1 MAIREKVTLVDDY
14 SAKASK
20 IAKSTSAMAD
30 AMSKSRSVAGAMASA
45 LKTAFNRNYTVKIK
59 EIGSSKVRKEVTD
72 LQKNLNN
79 ISKGAYNVNVT
90 AKGSRMEKLK
100 SNLTDIKGAVSGL
113 KNKTLKFAANVGSL
127 VLAKKKAMDIGREL
141 TKLTGKRHRV
151 SIELEKSG
159 GGILSGF
166 KDKMKS
172 AFSKLNPMNWFKGK
186 GGGGGMAGGEMEG
199 FSVKKLILGNLLTKG
214 IEGAMGGA
222 KALISTS
229 LGAGMERLSNIQSAK
244 ARLKGFGYDKEQ
256 VNQIT
261 TSATNAVTGTQYSMG
276 DAMTASAGA
285 IAAGIKPGELE
296 GYLKDVGNAAAATG
310 ADFND
315 VASIMNKVKT
325 TGHLQADE
333 MRQLSDRGLPVL
345 SKLAEQA
352 GMSTEEMSKKISQG
366 EVTFDQFRKA
376 VSGASGSTA
385 KEMANTKEG
394 AFMNFKSA
402 LSKLGAG
409 LLGGNDGDEGGVFS
423 LITPALL
430 KANDVLNSLV
440 PKFKDAGDAIK
451 NFVVDGF
458 NKAKAGFS
466 KVSELLKPGIEK
478 VKEKFTTVF
487 AKLGEAF
494 APLKDAFSSM
504 FSGGLDQG
512 MGLFSTL
519 IDVVANALSF
529 LADVIITA
537 SPIIQSIVSFISA
550 NVIPVI
556 GNIVGWISGTLIP
569 AIAGVASNVMGV
581 LVPIIQTVASFISVY
596 IMPIL
601 QVLGSI
607 ITGTVVV
614 AFNLVAGVVE
624 TVIGVF
630 NNLVGAVGEAINAFF
645 SIPGKIARAIGNIG
659 GSILSTVGG
668 WFGGGGGGSR
678 GHATGTEYFT
688 GGFTRI
694 NERGE
699 EMIQLARGDKI
710 YPADKT
716 SRIIKNEVQNTRTV
730 DRSVAKPTINITVNG
745 ANMTNKDVAMVIS
758 NEIRRLGVLV

>member
-1 MAIREKVTLVDDY
+1 MAIREKITLVDDY

-30 AMSKSRSVAGAMASA
+30 AMNRSRSVAGAMASA
-45 LKTAFNRNYTVKIK
+45 LKTAFDRNYTVKIK
-59 EIGSSKVRKEVTD
+59 EIGSSKVRKEISD
-72 LQKNLNN
+72 LQKNLNSV
-79 ISKGAYNVNVT
+79 SKGAYSVSVS
-90 AKGSRMEKLK
+90 AKESRMEKLK
-100 SNLTDIKGAVSGL
+100 SNLSDIKEKLSDL
-113 KNKTLKFAANVGSL
+113 KNKPLKFKTNVSKL
-127 VLAKKKAMDIGREL
+127 IEAKRKAREISKELSNMTGKSHKVNIEL
-141 TKLTGKRHRV
+141 T
-151 SIELEKSG
+151 KSG
-159 GGILSGF
+159 GGVFSGL
-166 KDKMKS
+166 KDSIKG

-199 FSVKKLILGNLLTKG
+199 FSVKKLVLSNLLTKG
-214 IEGAMGGA
+214 IEGAVGGV
-222 KALISTS
+222 KALVSTS
-229 LGAGMERLSNIQSAK
+229 LGAGMQRLSNIQSAK

-261 TSATNAVTGTQYSMG
+261 TSATNAVNGTQYSMG

-285 IAAGIKPGELE
+285 IAAGIKPGELQ
-296 GYLKDVGNAAAATG
+296 GYLEDVGNAAAATG

-333 MRQLSDRGLPVL
+333 MRQLSDRGLPIL

-352 GMSTEEMSKKISQG
+352 GISTEEMSKKISQG

-376 VSGASGSTA
+376 VSGASGTAA
-385 KEMANTKEG
+385 KEMANTFEG
-394 AFMNFKSA
+394 AKMNLKSA
-402 LSKLGAG
+402 LSNLGAS
-409 LLGGNDGDEGGVFS
+409 LLGGNEDGGGIFGM
-423 LITPALL
+423 ITPAML
-430 KANDVLNSLV
+430 KAIEVLKSLV

-466 KVSELLKPGIEK
+466 KVSELLKPGIDK
-478 VKEKFTTVF
+478 VKEKFTVVF
-487 AKLGEAF
+487 EKLGEAF
-494 APLKDAFSSM
+494 APLKDAFSNM

-537 SPIIQSIVSFISA
+537 SPIIQSVVSFISA

-581 LVPIIQTVASFISVY
+581 LVPIIQTVASFIGAY
-596 IMPIL
+596 IMPVL

-630 NNLVGAVGEAINAFF
+630 NNLVGAVGTAINALL
-645 SIPGKIARAIGNIG
+645 SIPGKIAGMVGKA
-659 GSILSTVGG
+659 VGG
-668 WFGGGGGGSR
+668 IWNTITGKKN
-678 GHATGTEYFT
+678 ATGTEYFT

-730 DRSVAKPTINITVNG
+730 DRSVANPTINITVNG

>member
-1 MAIREKVTLVDDY
+1 MAIREKITLVDDY
-14 SAKASK
+14 SAKAGK

-30 AMSKSRSVAGAMASA
+30 AMNRSRSVAGAMASA

-59 EIGSSKVRKEVTD
+59 EIGSSKVRKEISD
-72 LQKNLNN
+72 LQKNLNSV
-79 ISKGAYNVNVT
+79 SKGAYKVNVS
-90 AKGSRMEKLK
+90 ANGSRMEKLK
-100 SNLTDIKGAVSGL
+100 SNLSDIKGAVSGL
-113 KNKTLKFAANVGSL
+113 KNKTLKFASNVGSL

-141 TKLTGKRHRV
+141 TKLTGKKHRV
-151 SIELEKSG
+151 RIELEKSG

-172 AFSKLNPMNWFKGK
+172 GFSKLNPMNWFKGK
-186 GGGGGMAGGEMEG
+186 GSAGDGGSPSMMKSIIG
-199 FSVKKLILGNLLTKG
+199 GNLITGAISKG
-214 IEGAMGGA
+214 MGAVTNLA
-222 KALISTS
+222 SSTI
-229 LGAGMERLSNIQSAK
+229 GAGMERLSNIQSAK

-261 TSATNAVTGTQYSMG
+261 DSATKAVTGTQYSMG

-285 IAAGIKPGELE
+285 IAAGIKPGELQ
-296 GYLKDVGNAAAATG
+296 GYLEDVGNAAAATG
-310 ADFND
+310 SDFND

-345 SKLAEQA
+345 NKLAEQA
-352 GMSTEEMSKKISQG
+352 GISTEEMSKKISKG

-376 VSGASGSTA
+376 VSGASGTAA

-409 LLGGNDGDEGGVFS
+409 LLGGNGEDDEEGGVFS

-466 KVSELLKPGIEK
+466 KISELLKPGIEK
-478 VKEKFTTVF
+478 IKEKFTVVF
-487 AKLGEAF
+487 EKLGEAF
-494 APLKDAFSSM
+494 APLKDAFSNM

-537 SPIIQSIVSFISA
+537 SPIIQSVVSFISA

-581 LVPIIQTVASFISVY
+581 LVPIIQTVASFISAY

-645 SIPGKIARAIGNIG
+645 SIPGKIAKAIGNIG

-668 WFGGGGGGSR
+668 WFGDGKSK

-730 DRSVAKPTINITVNG
+730 DRSVANPTINITVNG
-745 ANMTNKDVAMVIS
+745 ANMTNKDVARVIS

>member
-1 MAIREKVTLVDDY
+1 MAIREKITLVDDY

-45 LKTAFNRNYTVKIK
+45 LKTAFNRNYTVKIN
-59 EIGSSKVRKEVTD
+59 EIGSSKVRKEISD
-72 LQKNLNN
+72 LQKNLNSV
-79 ISKGAYNVNVT
+79 SKGAYSVSVS
-90 AKGSRMEKLK
+90 AKESRMEKLK
-100 SNLTDIKGAVSGL
+100 SNLSDIKEKLSDL
-113 KNKTLKFAANVGSL
+113 KNKPLKFKTNVSKL
-127 VLAKKKAMDIGREL
+127 IEAKRKAREISKEL
-141 TKLTGKRHRV
+141 SRMTGKRHKV
-151 SIELEKSG
+151 NIDLGESG
-159 GGILSGF
+159 GGIFSRF
-166 KDKMKS
+166 KNGIKGL
-172 AFSKLNPMNWFKGK
+172 FSKLNPMNWFKGK

-214 IEGAMGGA
+214 IEGAVGGV
-222 KALISTS
+222 KSLVSTS
-229 LGAGMERLSNIQSAK
+229 LGAGMQRLSNIQSAK

-285 IAAGIKPGELE
+285 IAAGIKPGELQ
-296 GYLKDVGNAAAATG
+296 GYLEDVGNAAAATG

-333 MRQLSDRGLPVL
+333 MRQLSDRGLPIL

-352 GMSTEEMSKKISQG
+352 GISTEEMSKKISQG

-376 VSGASGSTA
+376 VSGASGTA
-385 KEMANTKEG
+385 AEEMAKTKEG

-409 LLGGNDGDEGGVFS
+409 LLGGNGENGEEGGVFS

-478 VKEKFTTVF
+478 VKEKFTVVF
-487 AKLGEAF
+487 EKLGEAF
-494 APLKDAFSSM
+494 APLKDAFSNM

-537 SPIIQSIVSFISA
+537 SPIIQSVVSFISA

-581 LVPIIQTVASFISVY
+581 LVPIIQTVASFISAY

-645 SIPGKIARAIGNIG
+645 SIPGKIAKAIGNIG

-668 WFGGGGGGSR
+668 WFGVGKSK

>member
-1 MAIREKVTLVDDY
+1 MAIREKITLVDDY

-59 EIGSSKVRKEVTD
+59 EIGSSKVRGEINN
-72 LQKNLNN
+72 LQKNLNT
-79 ISKGAYNVNVT
+79 ISKGAYKVNVS
-90 AKGSRMEKLK
+90 AKGSKMEKLK
-100 SNLTDIKGAVSGL
+100 SNLSDIKGAVSGL

-127 VLAKKKAMDIGREL
+127 ILAKKKAMDIGREL

-151 SIELEKSG
+151 SIDVEKSG

-172 AFSKLNPMNWFKGK
+172 GFSKLNPMNWFKGK
-186 GGGGGMAGGEMEG
+186 GSAGDGESPSMMKSIIG
-199 FSVKKLILGNLLTKG
+199 GNLITGAISKG
-214 IEGAMGGA
+214 MGAVTNLA
-222 KALISTS
+222 SSTI
-229 LGAGMERLSNIQSAK
+229 GAGMERLSNIQSAK
-244 ARLKGFGYDKEQ
+244 ARLRGFGYDKAQ

-261 TSATNAVTGTQYSMG
+261 DSATKAVTGTQYSMG

-285 IAAGIKPGELE
+285 IAAGIKPGELK
-296 GYLKDVGNAAAATG
+296 GYLEDVGNAAAATG

-345 SKLAEQA
+345 NKLAEQA
-352 GMSTEEMSKKISQG
+352 GISTEEMSKKISQG
-366 EVTFDQFRKA
+366 EVTFEQFRKA
-376 VSGASGSTA
+376 VSGASGSAA

-409 LLGGNDGDEGGVFS
+409 LLGGNEGEEGGVFS

-466 KVSELLKPGIEK
+466 KVSELLKPGIQKIKEGFTKIATK
-478 VKEKFTTVF
+478 VGEVIEPLKEKFTSAFDTL
-487 AKLGEAF
+487 KEAF
-494 APLKDAFSSM
+494 APLKDAFSSL
-504 FSGGLDQG
+504 FETNIDSNFDILGGVIDIVAGALGGLADIIV
-512 MGLFSTL
+512 TL
-519 IDVVANALSF
+519 QPVWELIAGILNDVVIPAFNI
-529 LADVIITA
+529 LA
-537 SPIIQSIVSFISA
+537 
-550 NVIPVI
+550 
-556 GNIVGWISGTLIP
+556 GWIGDT
-569 AIAGVASNVMGV
+569 
-581 LVPIIQTVASFISVY
+581 LVPKFEE
-596 IMPIL
+596 L
-601 QVLGSI
+601 
-607 ITGTVVV
+607 
-614 AFNLVAGVVE
+614 AG
-624 TVIGVF
+624 
-630 NNLVGAVGEAINAFF
+630 L
-645 SIPGKIARAIGNIG
+645 
-659 GSILSTVGG
+659 VGG
-668 WFGGGGGGSR
+668 WVKEAFEFVAGAVDAAKSAFDTVAGAVHDAVSAIRDIPNAVGRLAGNAWNGIKQSASNFWNSLTGKKN
-678 GHATGTEYFT
+678 ATGTEYFT

>member
-1 MAIREKVTLVDDY
+1 MAIREKITLVDDY

-166 KDKMKS
+166 KDKIKG

-186 GGGGGMAGGEMEG
+186 GSAGGMAGGEMEG

-214 IEGAMGGA
+214 IEGAIGGA

-285 IAAGIKPGELE
+285 IAAGIKPGELQ
-296 GYLKDVGNAAAATG
+296 GYLEDVGNAAAATG

-352 GMSTEEMSKKISQG
+352 GISTEEMSKKISQG

-376 VSGASGSTA
+376 VSGASGTAA
-385 KEMANTKEG
+385 KEMANTFDG
-394 AFMNFKSA
+394 AKMNLKSA
-402 LSKLGAG
+402 LSNLGAS
-409 LLGGNDGDEGGVFS
+409 LLGGNEDGGGIFGM
-423 LITPALL
+423 ITPAML
-430 KANDVLNSLV
+430 KAIEVLKSLV

-451 NFVVDGF
+451 DFVVDGF

-537 SPIIQSIVSFISA
+537 SPIIQSVVSFISA

-556 GNIVGWISGTLIP
+556 ANIVGWISGTIIP

-581 LVPIIQTVASFISVY
+581 LVPIIQTVASFISAY

>member
-1 MAIREKVTLVDDY
+1 MAIREKITLVDDY

-30 AMSKSRSVAGAMASA
+30 AMNRSRSVAGAMASA
-45 LKTAFNRNYTVKIK
+45 LKSAFNRNYTVKIK
-59 EIGSSKVRKEVTD
+59 EIGSSKVRKEVYD

-159 GGILSGF
+159 GGIFSGL
-166 KDKMKS
+166 KDKMKG

-214 IEGAMGGA
+214 IEGAIGGA

-352 GMSTEEMSKKISQG
+352 GISTEEMSKKISQG
-366 EVTFDQFRKA
+366 EVTFEQFRKA
-376 VSGASGSTA
+376 VSGASGSAA

-458 NKAKAGFS
+458 NKAKDGFS
-466 KVSELLKPGIEK
+466 KISELLRPGIEK
-478 VKEKFTTVF
+478 VKEGFTKIATKVGEVIEPLKEKFTSAFDTL
-487 AKLGEAF
+487 KEAF
-494 APLKDAFSSM
+494 APLKDAFSSL
-504 FSGGLDQG
+504 FETNIDSNFDILGGVIDIVAGALGGLADIIV
-512 MGLFSTL
+512 TL
-519 IDVVANALSF
+519 KPVWELIAGILNEV
-529 LADVIITA
+529 
-537 SPIIQSIVSFISA
+537 
-550 NVIPVI
+550 VIPAF
-556 GNIVGWISGTLIP
+556 NILAGWIGDT
-569 AIAGVASNVMGV
+569 
-581 LVPIIQTVASFISVY
+581 LVPKIEE
-596 IMPIL
+596 L
-601 QVLGSI
+601 
-607 ITGTVVV
+607 
-614 AFNLVAGVVE
+614 AG
-624 TVIGVF
+624 
-630 NNLVGAVGEAINAFF
+630 L
-645 SIPGKIARAIGNIG
+645 
-659 GSILSTVGG
+659 VGG
-668 WFGGGGGGSR
+668 WVKEAFEFVAGAVDAAKSAFDDICGAVSSAVQAIRDIPNAVGRLAGNAWNGIKQSASNFWNSLTGKKN
-678 GHATGTEYFT
+678 ATGTEYFT

-716 SRIIKNEVQNTRTV
+716 NRIIKNEVQNTRTV
-730 DRSVAKPTINITVNG
+730 DRSVAKPTINITVNV
-745 ANMTNKDVAMVIS
+745 ANMTNKDVARVIS

>member
-1 MAIREKVTLVDDY
+1 MAIREKITLVDDY

-30 AMSKSRSVAGAMASA
+30 AMNRSRSVAGAMASA

-59 EIGSSKVRKEVTD
+59 EIGSSKVRKEVYD

-352 GMSTEEMSKKISQG
+352 GISTEEMSKKISQG

-376 VSGASGSTA
+376 VSGASGSAA
-385 KEMANTKEG
+385 KEMANTFDG
-394 AFMNFKSA
+394 AKMNLKSA
-402 LSKLGAG
+402 LSNLGAS
-409 LLGGNDGDEGGVFS
+409 LLGGNEDGGGIFGM
-423 LITPALL
+423 ITPAML
-430 KANDVLNSLV
+430 KAIEVLKSLV

-451 NFVVDGF
+451 DFVVGGF

-466 KVSELLKPGIEK
+466 KVSELLKPGIDK
-478 VKEKFTTVF
+478 VKEGFARIATKVGEVIEPLKEKFTSAFDTL
-487 AKLGEAF
+487 KEAF
-494 APLKDAFSSM
+494 APLKDAFSSL
-504 FSGGLDQG
+504 FETNIDSNFDILGGVIDIVAGALGGLADIIV
-512 MGLFSTL
+512 TL
-519 IDVVANALSF
+519 
-529 LADVIITA
+529 
-537 SPIIQSIVSFISA
+537 Q
-550 NVIPVI
+550 PV
-556 GNIVGWISGTLIP
+556 WEL
-569 AIAGVASNVMGV
+569 IAGVLNEVVIPAFNILAGWIGDT
-581 LVPIIQTVASFISVY
+581 LVPKIEE
-596 IMPIL
+596 L
-601 QVLGSI
+601 
-607 ITGTVVV
+607 
-614 AFNLVAGVVE
+614 AG
-624 TVIGVF
+624 
-630 NNLVGAVGEAINAFF
+630 L
-645 SIPGKIARAIGNIG
+645 
-659 GSILSTVGG
+659 VGG
-668 WFGGGGGGSR
+668 WVKEAFEFVAGAVDAAKGAFDDICGAVRDAVSAITDIPNAVGRLAGNVWNGIKEGAANLLNKAFGKKN
-678 GHATGTEYFT
+678 ATGTEYFT

>member
-1 MAIREKVTLVDDY
+1 MAIREKITLVDDY

-59 EIGSSKVRKEVTD
+59 EIGSSKVRGEINN
-72 LQKNLNN
+72 LQKNLNS
-79 ISKGAYNVNVT
+79 ISKGAYKVNVS
-90 AKGSRMEKLK
+90 AKGSKMEKLK
-100 SNLTDIKGAVSGL
+100 SNLSDIKRAVSGL

-151 SIELEKSG
+151 SIDVEKSG

-172 AFSKLNPMNWFKGK
+172 GFSKLNPMNWFKGK
-186 GGGGGMAGGEMEG
+186 GSAGDGESPSMMKSIIG
-199 FSVKKLILGNLLTKG
+199 GNLITGAISKG
-214 IEGAMGGA
+214 MGAVA
-222 KALISTS
+222 NLASST

-244 ARLKGFGYDKEQ
+244 ARLKGFGYDKAQ

-261 TSATNAVTGTQYSMG
+261 DSATKAVTGTQYSMG

-315 VASIMNKVKT
+315 IASIMNKVKT

-333 MRQLSDRGLPVL
+333 MRQLSDRGLPML

-352 GMSTEEMSKKISQG
+352 GISTEEMSKKISQG
-366 EVTFDQFRKA
+366 EVTFEQFRKA
-376 VSGASGSTA
+376 VSGASGSAA

-409 LLGGNDGDEGGVFS
+409 LLGGNEGEEGGVFS

-478 VKEKFTTVF
+478 IKEGFTKIATKVGEVIEPLKEKFTSAFDTL
-487 AKLGEAF
+487 KEAF
-494 APLKDAFSSM
+494 APLKDAFSSL
-504 FSGGLDQG
+504 FETNIDSNFDILGGVIDIVAGALGGLADIIV
-512 MGLFSTL
+512 TL
-519 IDVVANALSF
+519 QPVWELIAGILNDVVIPAFNI
-529 LADVIITA
+529 LA
-537 SPIIQSIVSFISA
+537 
-550 NVIPVI
+550 
-556 GNIVGWISGTLIP
+556 GWIGDT
-569 AIAGVASNVMGV
+569 
-581 LVPIIQTVASFISVY
+581 LVPKFEE
-596 IMPIL
+596 L
-601 QVLGSI
+601 
-607 ITGTVVV
+607 
-614 AFNLVAGVVE
+614 AG
-624 TVIGVF
+624 
-630 NNLVGAVGEAINAFF
+630 L
-645 SIPGKIARAIGNIG
+645 
-659 GSILSTVGG
+659 VGG
-668 WFGGGGGGSR
+668 WVKEAFEFVAGAVDAAKSAFDTVAGAVHDAVSAIRDIPNAVGRLAGNAWNGIKQSASNFWNSLTGKKN
-678 GHATGTEYFT
+678 ATGTEYFT

-730 DRSVAKPTINITVNG
+730 DRSVANPTINITVNG

>member
-1 MAIREKVTLVDDY
+1 MAIREKITLVDDY
-14 SAKASK
+14 SAKAGK

-30 AMSKSRSVAGAMASA
+30 AMNRSRSVAGAMASA

-59 EIGSSKVRKEVTD
+59 EIGSSKVRGEINN
-72 LQKNLNN
+72 LQKNLNS

-214 IEGAMGGA
+214 IEGAIGGA
-222 KALISTS
+222 KALVSSS
-229 LGAGMERLSNIQSAK
+229 LGAGMQRLSNIQSAK

-261 TSATNAVTGTQYSMG
+261 TSATKAVTGTQYSMG

-333 MRQLSDRGLPVL
+333 MRQLSDRGLPIL

-352 GMSTEEMSKKISQG
+352 GVSTEEMSKKISQG

-376 VSGASGSTA
+376 VSGASGTA
-385 KEMANTKEG
+385 AEEMANTFEG
-394 AFMNFKSA
+394 AKMNLKSA
-402 LSKLGAG
+402 LSNLGAS
-409 LLGGNDGDEGGVFS
+409 LLGGSEDGGGIFGM
-423 LITPALL
+423 ITPAML
-430 KANDVLNSLV
+430 KAIEVLKSLV
-440 PKFKDAGDAIK
+440 PKFKEAGDAIK

-466 KVSELLKPGIEK
+466 KISELLRPGIEK

-487 AKLGEAF
+487 EKLGEAF
-494 APLKDAFSSM
+494 APLKDAFSNM

-529 LADVIITA
+529 LADVIIAA

-556 GNIVGWISGTLIP
+556 GMVVGWISGTLIP
-569 AIAGVASNVMGV
+569 AIAGVASHIMGV
-581 LVPIIQTVASFISVY
+581 LVPIIQTIASFISTYV
-596 IMPIL
+596 MPIL
-601 QVLGSI
+601 QTLGSI
-607 ITGTVVV
+607 IMDTVVV
-614 AFNLVAGVVE
+614 AFNIVAGVVE

-659 GSILSTVGG
+659 GSILNTVGG

-730 DRSVAKPTINITVNG
+730 DRSVANPTINITVNG

>member
-1 MAIREKVTLVDDY
+1 MAIREKITLVDDY
-14 SAKASK
+14 SAKAGK

-59 EIGSSKVRKEVTD
+59 EIGSSKVRGEINN
-72 LQKNLNN
+72 LQKNLNS

-100 SNLTDIKGAVSGL
+100 SNLTDIKEKVSGL
-113 KNKTLKFAANVGSL
+113 KNKTLKFASNVGSL

-141 TKLTGKRHRV
+141 TKLTGKKHRV
-151 SIELEKSG
+151 RIELEKSG

-172 AFSKLNPMNWFKGK
+172 GFSKLNPMNWFKGK
-186 GGGGGMAGGEMEG
+186 GNAGDGGSPSMMKSIIG
-199 FSVKKLILGNLLTKG
+199 GNLITGAISKG
-214 IEGAMGGA
+214 MGAVTNLA
-222 KALISTS
+222 SSTI
-229 LGAGMERLSNIQSAK
+229 GAGMERLSNIQSAK

-261 TSATNAVTGTQYSMG
+261 DSATKAVTGTQYSMG

-285 IAAGIKPGELE
+285 IAAGIKPGELQ
-296 GYLKDVGNAAAATG
+296 GYLEDVGNAAAATG

-345 SKLAEQA
+345 NKLAEQA
-352 GMSTEEMSKKISQG
+352 GVSTEEMSKKISQG

-376 VSGASGSTA
+376 VSGASGTA
-385 KEMANTKEG
+385 AEEMANTFEG
-394 AFMNFKSA
+394 AKMNLKSA
-402 LSKLGAG
+402 LSNLGAS
-409 LLGGNDGDEGGVFS
+409 LLGGNEDGGGIFGM
-423 LITPALL
+423 ITPAML
-430 KANDVLNSLV
+430 KAIEVLKSLV

-458 NKAKAGFS
+458 GKAKAGFV
-466 KVSELLKPGIEK
+466 KIGEFLKPGIEK
-478 VKEKFTTVF
+478 VKEGFTRIATKVGEVIEPLKEKFTSAFDTL
-487 AKLGEAF
+487 KEAF
-494 APLKDAFSSM
+494 APLKDAFSSL
-504 FSGGLDQG
+504 FETGIDSNFDILGGVIDIVAGALGGLADIIV
-512 MGLFSTL
+512 TL
-519 IDVVANALSF
+519 QPVWELIAGILND
-529 LADVIITA
+529 I
-537 SPIIQSIVSFISA
+537 
-550 NVIPVI
+550 VIPAFSI
-556 GNIVGWISGTLIP
+556 LAGWIGDTLVPKIEELAGLVGGRVKDAFEFVAGAVDAAKNAFDDVCGAVSSAVQAIRDIP
-569 AIAGVASNVMGV
+569 NAVGRLAGNAWNGIKQSASNFWNS
-581 LVPIIQTVASFISVY
+581 L
-596 IMPIL
+596 
-601 QVLGSI
+601 
-607 ITGTVVV
+607 TGKK
-614 AFNLVAGVVE
+614 N
-624 TVIGVF
+624 
-630 NNLVGAVGEAINAFF
+630 
-645 SIPGKIARAIGNIG
+645 
-659 GSILSTVGG
+659 
-668 WFGGGGGGSR
+668 
-678 GHATGTEYFT
+678 ATGTEYFT

-730 DRSVAKPTINITVNG
+730 DRSVAKPIINITVNG
-745 ANMTNKDVAMVIS
+745 ANMTDKDVARAIS

>member
-1 MAIREKVTLVDDY
+1 MAIREKITLVDDY

-45 LKTAFNRNYTVKIK
+45 LKSAFNRNYTVKIK

-222 KALISTS
+222 KALISAS

-285 IAAGIKPGELE
+285 IAAGIKPGELQ
-296 GYLKDVGNAAAATG
+296 GYLEDVGNAAAATG

-352 GMSTEEMSKKISQG
+352 GVSTEEMSKKISQG

-376 VSGASGSTA
+376 VSGASGSAA

-466 KVSELLKPGIEK
+466 KVSEFLKPGIDK
-478 VKEKFTTVF
+478 VKEGFTRIATKVGEVIGPLKEKFTSAFDTL
-487 AKLGEAF
+487 KEAF
-494 APLKDAFSSM
+494 APLKDAFSSL
-504 FSGGLDQG
+504 FETGIDSNFDILGGVIDIVAGALGGLADIIV
-512 MGLFSTL
+512 TL
-519 IDVVANALSF
+519 QPVWELIAGILND
-529 LADVIITA
+529 I
-537 SPIIQSIVSFISA
+537 
-550 NVIPVI
+550 VIPAFSI
-556 GNIVGWISGTLIP
+556 LAGWIGDTLVPKIEELAGLVGGRVKDAFEFVAGAVDAAKNAFDDVCGAVSSAVQAIRDIP
-569 AIAGVASNVMGV
+569 NAVGRLAGNAWNGIKQSASNFWNS
-581 LVPIIQTVASFISVY
+581 L
-596 IMPIL
+596 
-601 QVLGSI
+601 
-607 ITGTVVV
+607 TGKK
-614 AFNLVAGVVE
+614 N
-624 TVIGVF
+624 
-630 NNLVGAVGEAINAFF
+630 
-645 SIPGKIARAIGNIG
+645 
-659 GSILSTVGG
+659 
-668 WFGGGGGGSR
+668 
-678 GHATGTEYFT
+678 ATGTEYFT

-730 DRSVAKPTINITVNG
+730 DRSVANPTINITVNG